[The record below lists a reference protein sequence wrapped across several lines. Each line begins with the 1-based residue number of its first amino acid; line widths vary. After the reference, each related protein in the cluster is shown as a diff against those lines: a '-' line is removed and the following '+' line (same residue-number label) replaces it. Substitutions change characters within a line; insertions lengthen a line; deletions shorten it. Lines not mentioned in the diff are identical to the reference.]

1 MQADAFDV
9 LRALKGFKMA
19 AGASDAEATKW
30 AAANLQ
36 KGNAAVQAALD
47 NEPHQ
52 DPPSLRRAGFAAL
65 HSLAQK

>member
-1 MQADAFDV
+1 MQATTFDV

-19 AGASDAEATKW
+19 AGASEAEATAW

-36 KGNAAVQAALD
+36 RGTSAVQAALD

-52 DPPSLRRAGFAAL
+52 DPPALRRAGFAAL
-65 HSLAQK
+65 KSLAQK